1 MAPKRRPA
9 KKIYVSVNSFFDTTG
24 YMRPT
29 SILWP
34 DGRVFPIEQIR
45 DYRPAEPSD
54 SFFGDCYTI
63 IIRGQEKH
71 LFFERTGSPF
81 SSRIGRWFVEKTA
94 CCAGEPLSE
103 ISRGDEL
110 YENLSGN

>member
-63 IIRGQEKH
+63 IIRGQEK
-71 LFFERTGSPF
+71 FQ
-81 SSRIGRWFVEKTA
+81 SSVVLAAGCSSARQSYCRFVV
-94 CCAGEPLSE
+94 PL
-103 ISRGDEL
+103 L
-110 YENLSGN
+110 